1 MTVSK
6 STDAEIEKQV
16 KEGARNK
23 SGVQVMPSFQ
33 DTLSAEQFQAVIA
46 VVKALRK

>member
-1 MTVSK
+1 MSK

-23 SGVQVMPSFQ
+23 SGVQVMPAFQ
-33 DTLSAEQFQAVIA
+33 DTLSAEEIRAVIA
-46 VVKALRK
+46 KVKSLRQ